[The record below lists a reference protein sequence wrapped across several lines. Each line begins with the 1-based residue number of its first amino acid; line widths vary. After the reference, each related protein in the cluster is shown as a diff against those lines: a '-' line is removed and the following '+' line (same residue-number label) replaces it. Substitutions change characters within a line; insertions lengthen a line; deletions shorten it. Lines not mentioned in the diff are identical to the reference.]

1 MRLTH
6 FSDIGLRALM
16 YLGAHPG
23 RPVPAGE
30 IALRLRV
37 SKDHLMKS
45 LQALAELGLVSGTR
59 GRGGGFTLEPGGARM
74 RLGALVRE
82 LEPDMALAECFLP
95 DSTCPLTGRCRL
107 AGVLSEAKGRFLETL
122 DRYTLADL
130 VEADRTELVQLGSGA
145 HATQDL

>member
-23 RPVPAGE
+23 RPVPTGE

-45 LQALAELGLVSGTR
+45 LQALSELGLVSGTR
-59 GRGGGFTLEPGGARM
+59 GRGGGFALAPAGTRM
-74 RLGALVRE
+74 RLGALVRQ

-95 DSTCPLTGRCRL
+95 DSTCPLTGHCRL

-122 DRYTLADL
+122 DQYTLADL
-130 VEADRTELVQLGSGA
+130 VEADRTRLVQLEGM
-145 HATQDL
+145 HAAQDL